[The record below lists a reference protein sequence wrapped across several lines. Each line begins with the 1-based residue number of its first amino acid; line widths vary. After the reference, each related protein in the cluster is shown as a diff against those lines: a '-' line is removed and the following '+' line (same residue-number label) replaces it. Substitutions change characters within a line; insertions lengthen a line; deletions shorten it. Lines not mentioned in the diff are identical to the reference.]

1 MGVIDIAS
9 SKSVWRGMEYYK
21 QNKFFRILLM
31 KMEAAKV

>member
-21 QNKFFRILLM
+21 QNKVRILLM